1 MKRRRRWHP
10 RRCRKIYQKAGRGS
24 SRQSLKRELRA
35 MMLGEEE
42 LDLYGDIDTSADGAG
57 RDLEPAA

>member
-1 MKRRRRWHP
+1 MKHRKRWRPHRRR
-10 RRCRKIYQKAGRGS
+10 KLYQKVGRG
-24 SRQSLKRELRA
+24 SRQSLKRELRT

-42 LDLYGDIDTSADGAG
+42 LDLYGDIGTSAVGAG

>member
-1 MKRRRRWHP
+1 MKHRKRWRPH
-10 RRCRKIYQKAGRGS
+10 RHRKLYQKVGRS
-24 SRQSLKRELRA
+24 SRQSLKRELRT

-42 LDLYGDIDTSADGAG
+42 LDLYGDIGTSAVGAG